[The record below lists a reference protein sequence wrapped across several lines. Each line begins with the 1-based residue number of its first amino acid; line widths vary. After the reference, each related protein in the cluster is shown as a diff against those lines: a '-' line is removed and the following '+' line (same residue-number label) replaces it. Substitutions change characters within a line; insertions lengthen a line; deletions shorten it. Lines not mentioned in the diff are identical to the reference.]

1 MTILFIGFNSQDQSK
16 SDGTSNGPSNSYNS
30 EILVANCPF
39 FEDTLE
45 NQIQTINI
53 SASSYDTNY
62 QF

>member
-16 SDGTSNGPSNSYNS
+16 SNWTSNSPSNGHNS
-30 EILVANCPF
+30 EILVTDCPF